1 MQIKML
7 RVYKNTRGLSENYNE
22 QNDSEKHAF

>member
-7 RVYKNTRGLSENYNE
+7 RVFINTSGLSENYNE
-22 QNDSEKHAF
+22 QNNSEKRAF